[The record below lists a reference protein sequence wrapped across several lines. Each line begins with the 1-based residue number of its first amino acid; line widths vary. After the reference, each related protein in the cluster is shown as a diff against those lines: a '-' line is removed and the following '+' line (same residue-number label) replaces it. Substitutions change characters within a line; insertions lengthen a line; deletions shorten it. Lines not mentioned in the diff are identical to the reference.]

1 METNWDLLIEN
12 HFNKKEALAMDMLV
26 EMVEEVMSEQKTPNK
41 GNMAEGVLAA
51 AVLAKLA
58 ARSENGEI
66 KTITR
71 QDVENTVDMFPGG
84 PDLLTFEKE
93 DMNGNLDKF
102 IYRVMIPQF
111 DLQSLKTGK
120 YNKQLKSTYEGAT
133 NWANKELHDMA
144 KELYNLNEAN
154 TVEIAAVGTEDQTGT
169 KADLVMT
176 VDGDKEE
183 FPRIELSIKQGKTK
197 LLAQAVGYNYKNIQ
211 KFFAKLGIDVEEDK
225 EYIEDM
231 TDKLPKG
238 PIQYGDPGIEPGD
251 SEKDQKKK
259 IRDKIKKEKD
269 WGMEVSDA
277 FKSLYR
283 KVEAQ
288 YAKGINKGTLIG
300 LIRDAIQGPFVAT
313 EEQGAAAALFRI
325 LKLGTGDDNYRYLS
339 VQDQKFTD
347 LIEDS
352 TFSMGYDDKNK
363 YPQLTIFLVTD
374 EEKIPI
380 IGVRPKVEIK
390 SKGDDFVWLVRQY
403 IEGFDGLYDMAK
415 VATKI
420 EKEKEQEEENPL
432 TNTPQ

>member
-12 HFNKKEALAMDMLV
+12 HFDKKDTLAMDMLV
-26 EMVEEVMSEQKTPNK
+26 EMVEDVMTEQKKPNK

-66 KTITR
+66 ETITR
-71 QDVENTVDMFPGG
+71 QDVENTVGMFPSGDA
-84 PDLLTFEKE
+84 PFTFEKK

-102 IYRVMIPQF
+102 IYRVMIPSNDF
-111 DLQSLKTGK
+111 NALQSGK
-120 YNKQLKSTYEGAT
+120 YNDQLKSTYEGAT
-133 NWANKELHDMA
+133 NWANRELHDMA

-154 TVEIAAVGTEDQTGT
+154 TVVIAAVGTEDQTGT
-169 KADLVMT
+169 KADLVIT
-176 VDGDKEE
+176 VDGQKEK
-183 FPRIELSIKQGKTK
+183 FPRIELSIKQGKTA

-225 EYIEDM
+225 QYIEDM

-259 IRDKIKKEKD
+259 IRDQIKKEKD

-283 KVEAQ
+283 KVEAK
-288 YAKGINKGTLIG
+288 YAEGIPTDTLVG
-300 LIRDAIQGPFVAT
+300 LIRDAIQGPFVAEG
-313 EEQGAAAALFRI
+313 EEDAAEALFRI
-325 LKLGTGDDNYRYLS
+325 IKLGTGDDNYKYLS
-339 VQDQKFTD
+339 VQDQKFAD
-347 LIEDS
+347 LIKNSNFKIDYEDE
-352 TFSMGYDDKNK
+352 GK
-363 YPQLTIFLVTD
+363 YPKLIISLVTPEGD
-374 EEKIPI
+374 TPV

-390 SKGDDFVWLVRQY
+390 SRGDNFVWLVRQY
-403 IEGFDGLYDMAK
+403 IEGFDGLYDMAAD
-415 VATKI
+415 ATRVI
-420 EKEKEQEEENPL
+420 EKEKEQ
-432 TNTPQ
+432 TP

>member
-12 HFNKKEALAMDMLV
+12 HFDKKDTLAMDMLV
-26 EMVEEVMSEQKTPNK
+26 EMVEDVMSEQKTPNK

-71 QDVENTVDMFPGG
+71 QDVENTVGMFPSGDA
-84 PDLLTFEKE
+84 PFTFEKK

-102 IYRVMIPQF
+102 IYRVMIPSNDF
-111 DLQSLKTGK
+111 NALQSGK
-120 YNKQLKSTYEGAT
+120 YNDQLKSTYEGAT
-133 NWANKELHDMA
+133 NWANRELHDMA

-154 TVEIAAVGTEDQTGT
+154 TVVIAAVGTEDQTGT
-169 KADLVMT
+169 KADLVIT
-176 VDGDKEE
+176 VDGQKEK
-183 FPRIELSIKQGKTK
+183 FPRIELSIKQGKTA

-225 EYIEDM
+225 QYIEDM

-259 IRDKIKKEKD
+259 RRDQIKKEKD

-283 KVEAQ
+283 KVEAK
-288 YAKGINKGTLIG
+288 YAEGIPTDTLVG
-300 LIRDAIQGPFVAT
+300 LIRDAIQGPFVAEG
-313 EEQGAAAALFRI
+313 EEDAYEALFRI
-325 LKLGTGDDNYRYLS
+325 IKLGTGTDNYKYLS
-339 VQDQKFTD
+339 VQDQEFAD
-347 LIEDS
+347 LIKNSNFKIDYEDE
-352 TFSMGYDDKNK
+352 GK
-363 YPQLTIFLVTD
+363 YPKLIISLVTP
-374 EEKIPI
+374 EETPV
-380 IGVRPKVEIK
+380 IGVRPKVEIE
-390 SKGDDFVWLVRQY
+390 SRGDNFVWLVRQY
-403 IEGFDGLYDMAK
+403 IEGFDGLYDMAAD
-415 VATKI
+415 ATKVI
-420 EKEKEQEEENPL
+420 EKEKEQ
-432 TNTPQ
+432 TP